1 MTPDGRISL
10 IDGIAQALGCSKKEA
25 TKKLTRYTDVTPQ
38 WCNLW
43 KFPGAGQRDTPVGLF
58 HEFLELCSQLPGA
71 PARAMRKEQ
80 AQITTRTIAGDVDLV
95 RAILAQKD
103 RLSPELRAMP
113 AQQRRSEGH

>member
-1 MTPDGRISL
+1 
-10 IDGIAQALGCSKKEA
+10 
-25 TKKLTRYTDVTPQ
+25 
-38 WCNLW
+38 
-43 KFPGAGQRDTPVGLF
+43 
-58 HEFLELCSQLPGA
+58 
-71 PARAMRKEQ
+71 MRKEQ